1 MNQRL
6 AERLRATFR
15 ALKHR
20 NYRLFFAGQVV
31 SLVGTWAQQVA
42 MGWLTWRLTGSP
54 WLLGVVA
61 FSANAGMLLLG
72 SFAGVLTDRVDRRR
86 ALLVTQSLMMAQAI
100 TLALLTAT
108 GRIDVP
114 LLVALAL
121 CLSVVQTFDVVLRQ
135 ATYVRFVDDRAD
147 LANAIALNSMAVN
160 AARVVGPAIA
170 GFLLAVTSEAVC
182 FAINAA
188 SFLAVLVAL
197 LAMRWPK
204 EPPAKREGGLWWSFR
219 EGARFVAGSV
229 PARALLALVAV
240 LSFTIGPYSALM
252 PVYAS
257 QHFAGGPR
265 TLGLLLASAGAG
277 ALASTLWLAG
287 RSTVIGL
294 ARVIAR
300 AALAAGLA
308 LAAFAWIDWL
318 PAAMALLVVVGGGV
332 ILAAASANTIL
343 QTIVDDRLRGRV
355 AGFYTLAFLGMAPL
369 GNLAAGALANAVG
382 VQWTFVVNGLVCA
395 LAALVFMRSRPAF
408 IHAIRPVYRRLGVLP
423 DE

>member
-1 MNQRL
+1 MIARIV
-6 AERLRATFR
+6 ERARATFR

-86 ALLVTQSLMMAQAI
+86 ALLVTQALMMAQAA
-100 TLALLTAT
+100 TLAALTAT

-114 LLVALAL
+114 TLVALAL
-121 CLSVVQTFDVVLRQ
+121 VLSVVQTFDVVLRQ
-135 ATYVRFVDDRAD
+135 ASYVRFVDDRAD

-160 AARVVGPAIA
+160 AARVVGPALA
-170 GFLLAVTSEAVC
+170 GLLLAVTSEAVC
-182 FAINAA
+182 FAINAG

-197 LAMRWPK
+197 LAMRWPP
-204 EPPAKREGGLWWSFR
+204 EPRAPREGSFWTSFR

-229 PARALLALVAV
+229 PARSLLALVAV
-240 LSFTIGPYSALM
+240 LSFSIAPYSALM
-252 PVYAS
+252 PAYAS
-257 QHFAGGPR
+257 GHFAGGPR

-294 ARVIAR
+294 ARVIAY
-300 AALAAGLA
+300 AALASGSA
-308 LAAFAWIDWL
+308 LAAFAWIDLL
-318 PAAMALLVVVGGGV
+318 PLAMALLVVVGGGV

-355 AGFYTLAFLGMAPL
+355 AGFYTLAFLGMAPI
-369 GNLAAGALANAVG
+369 GNLAAGALGSAIG
-382 VQWTFVVNGLVCA
+382 VQWTFVANGLLCA
-395 LAALVFMRSRPAF
+395 LAGLLFLRARPAF